1 MNDAVNAIS
10 HMTGI
15 QPSVLVLIGG
25 VIVTV
30 CGAIG
35 RAIPDDATG
44 VRGMIRMVAKV
55 IGFVVSPRISKGL
68 SVNDVAKSV
77 VANEVIPL
85 PVSEPE
91 AAPVDDVSDA
101 ERAARGQFPGKGSG
115 S

>member
-1 MNDAVNAIS
+1 MDDLVGLIS
-10 HMTGI
+10 RATGI
-15 QPSVLVLIGG
+15 QPATLVLIGG

-35 RAIPDDATG
+35 RVIPDDAIG
-44 VRGMIRMVAKV
+44 FRGTIRKIAKF
-55 IGFVVSPRISKGL
+55 IGFVVSPRISKGV

-91 AAPVDDVSDA
+91 AAPVDEVSDA
-101 ERAARGQFPGKGSG
+101 ERAARGQFAGKGSG